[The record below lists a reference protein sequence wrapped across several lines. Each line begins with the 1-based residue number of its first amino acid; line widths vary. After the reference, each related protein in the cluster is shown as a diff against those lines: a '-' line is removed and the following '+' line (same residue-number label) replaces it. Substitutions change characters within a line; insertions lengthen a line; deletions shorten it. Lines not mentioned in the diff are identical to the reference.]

1 MRVLLIC
8 AAFPPLGKGGGPVSS
23 QLLARGLAD
32 RGNVVRVLTVGDAED
47 LRDEGGMEVQ
57 TIRSPNVYWNYWKPN
72 PIAAKLAWHALENFN
87 PRALLRMRRAI
98 RDYKPDVVATISI
111 ENINVAS
118 WLAARLERTPVAHVI
133 YSYFLMCWRG
143 TLFRGDRNCEKR
155 CATCVASSPGK
166 KLMSRYVD
174 GLMGESQAV
183 LNTHLNAGYFGKA
196 ITRVVPGAIR
206 ELPQTATV
214 LSDTAPLRVGFIGLH
229 STNKGIE
236 TLARAARA
244 IAADATVEFVI
255 AGDGDPD
262 YTQRLRTSF
271 PSANTR
277 FVGWVH
283 ADDFFPQ
290 IDVNVVPSIWAEPF
304 GRVSIEAQSFGVPTL
319 VGRSG
324 GLPANIAEGK
334 TGFSFDANDHLSL
347 ASHISELAA
356 NRRLLKQM
364 GAAARQHAARYCLPR
379 IAEEFEDFLQ
389 ETREHAHSNRTR

>member
-47 LRDEGGMEVQ
+47 LRDEGGIEVL

-72 PIAAKLAWHALENFN
+72 PITAKLAWHALENFN
-87 PRALLRMRRAI
+87 PRALLRMRREI

-174 GLMGESQAV
+174 GVMGESQA
-183 LNTHLNAGYFGKA
+183 
-196 ITRVVPGAIR
+196 
-206 ELPQTATV
+206 
-214 LSDTAPLRVGFIGLH
+214 
-229 STNKGIE
+229 
-236 TLARAARA
+236 
-244 IAADATVEFVI
+244 
-255 AGDGDPD
+255 
-262 YTQRLRTSF
+262 
-271 PSANTR
+271 
-277 FVGWVH
+277 
-283 ADDFFPQ
+283 
-290 IDVNVVPSIWAEPF
+290 
-304 GRVSIEAQSFGVPTL
+304 
-319 VGRSG
+319 
-324 GLPANIAEGK
+324 
-334 TGFSFDANDHLSL
+334 
-347 ASHISELAA
+347 
-356 NRRLLKQM
+356 
-364 GAAARQHAARYCLPR
+364 
-379 IAEEFEDFLQ
+379 
-389 ETREHAHSNRTR
+389 